1 MTYIVQT
8 RDAHGFIRTIAKL
21 DAPIDQQ
28 QVEDKYGPGYYCLKE
43 TSPRFKVLWKGW
55 VGEHSERN
63 DPAQKQARDI
73 ESLKKKTNYLAWGEL
88 ILGVGE
94 VVGFGFTASNLIDH
108 GQRLNRVESIVSAV
122 NTQHPT
128 GFVCPKCLQRLLDP
142 LDPYCAHCGDKLDWS
157 TARSQNI
164 EGALLCSN
172 CFNPVR
178 RGQNFCTR
186 CGRAL
191 VSQNGESTT
200 LQFAPLR
207 RGGLP

>member
-1 MTYIVQT
+1 MGKSV
-8 RDAHGFIRTIAKL
+8 
-21 DAPIDQQ
+21 
-28 QVEDKYGPGYYCLKE
+28 
-43 TSPRFKVLWKGW
+43 
-55 VGEHSERN
+55 ERN
-63 DPAQKQARDI
+63 DLVKRQSQEI
-73 ESLKKKTNYLAWGEL
+73 QSLKKKSSYLAWGEV

-94 VVGFGFTASNLIDH
+94 VVGFGLTASNLIDH
-108 GQRLNRVESIVSAV
+108 GKRLNRVESVVSAI
-122 NTQHPT
+122 NAQNPAA
-128 GFVCPKCLQRLLDP
+128 FVCPKCLQRLPNP
-142 LDPYCAHCGDKLDWS
+142 LDAYCANCGDKLDWS
-157 TARSQNI
+157 TARSQSI

-172 CFNPVR
+172 CFNTVR